1 MNKYIEPERVAYQAS
16 EGRVDTAPS
25 QLWGRVYRIG
35 LVLLI
40 PVLLTLA
47 ILIFSKIVE
56 RQEVLLDAARDNAMW
71 AAFQL
76 ERETARFMLE
86 LEQYQS
92 DPESASFDD
101 LQLYFDVI
109 YSRVGTLSV
118 GHFGGFFQADPELS
132 DGLQKLRSYL
142 DLGDEQMM
150 RLEAGELEALD
161 SLHEATLSLLAF
173 SRQFILRTLHVNG
186 AKRTELRDELV
197 SLLRQLG
204 VSVSMLV
211 AASIVVLVL
220 LLVAIRR
227 ERRLRLQA
235 LELAG
240 KLSEEAVRAQAASK
254 AKSEFL
260 AVMSHELRTPMN
272 GVMGMTELLL
282 DTPLDTSQREWAE
295 DIKHSSSNLLHLLN
309 DLLDLAKMESGALKL
324 ESSVFNLSNL
334 CQRIHKSFSNSAAAG
349 QIDFDLELSP
359 VCGGH
364 FIGDSFRLR
373 QVLLNLLA
381 NAFKFTEQGSVV
393 LRVGPVHPLPEN
405 AEQEETQWLEF
416 AVLDTGIGIAPEVQ
430 TRLFQN
436 FVQADSSVTRR
447 YGGTG
452 LGLAICK
459 HIIEQMGGEIGVES
473 QPEQGSRF
481 WFRIPLEAVQ
491 VQEVRPDL
499 IPQMVELGAP
509 APLSEQYDSQQ
520 LSERLSEHSSEQ
532 PSEQCSAQSG
542 SASEAAPDVSGRRIL
557 VVEDQPI
564 NQKLAKAMLTG
575 AGYQVDLAENGLVA
589 LERLQ
594 SEHYDLILMDLQM
607 PEMGGLEATRQI
619 RQMAEPVMSTPII
632 GVTANVMEEDRLACR
647 QAGMN
652 GFVPKPI
659 QRETLLR
666 LCATIEPGMAWLE

>member
-16 EGRVDTAPS
+16 EGRVDGAPS
-25 QLWGRVYRIG
+25 QVWGRAYRIG

-47 ILIFSKIVE
+47 IVIFSKIVE

-76 ERETARFMLE
+76 EREAARFMLE

-204 VSVSMLV
+204 VSVSLLV

-227 ERRLRLQA
+227 ERHLRLQA

-282 DTPLDTSQREWAE
+282 ETPLDTSQREWAE

-324 ESSVFNLSNL
+324 ESSVFNLPAL
-334 CQRIHKSFSNSAAAG
+334 CERVHKSFTNSAATD
-349 QIDFDLELSP
+349 QIDFFMELSP
-359 VCGGH
+359 ESAGH
-364 FIGDSFRLR
+364 FSGDSFRLR

-381 NAFKFTEQGSVV
+381 NAFKFTEQGRVV
-393 LRVGPVHPLPEN
+393 LRVDSVHPLRDT
-405 AEQEETQWLEF
+405 AERVEEQWLEF
-416 AVLDTGIGIAPEVQ
+416 SVQDTGIGIAPEVQ
-430 TRLFQN
+430 ARLFQN
-436 FVQADSSVTRR
+436 FVQADSSITRR

-459 HIIEQMGGEIGVES
+459 HIIEQMGGKIGVES

-481 WFRIPLEAVQ
+481 WFRIPLEPVQ
-491 VQEVRPDL
+491 LYQAQPDSV
-499 IPQMVELGAP
+499 PQKIEQSAP
-509 APLSEQYDSQQ
+509 PQISEQPDSQQ
-520 LSERLSEHSSEQ
+520 ISD
-532 PSEQCSAQSG
+532 QCLAQDE
-542 SASEAAPDVSGRRIL
+542 SASETAACESGRRIL

-564 NQKLAKAMLTG
+564 NQKLARAMLTG

>member
-1 MNKYIEPERVAYQAS
+1 LNKHIEPERMAYQAS
-16 EGRVDTAPS
+16 EGRSEGRSDSASS
-25 QLWGRVYRIG
+25 QGWGRVYRIG

-40 PVLLTLA
+40 PVMLTLA
-47 ILIFSKIVE
+47 IVIFSKIVE

-92 DPESASFDD
+92 EPESVAFDD

-118 GHFGGFFQADPELS
+118 GHFGGFFQSDPELS
-132 DGLQKLRSYL
+132 EGLQKLRDHL
-142 DLGDEQMM
+142 DSGDQAMM
-150 RLEAGELEALD
+150 RLEVGELEALD
-161 SLHEATLSLLAF
+161 SLREATQSLLVF

-186 AKRTELRDELV
+186 EKRTELRDELV
-197 SLLRQLG
+197 SLLKQLG
-204 VSVSMLV
+204 VSVSLLV

-227 ERRLRLQA
+227 ERQLRLQA

-295 DIKHSSSNLLHLLN
+295 DIQHSSSNLLHLLN
-309 DLLDLAKMESGALKL
+309 DLLDLAKMESGALRL
-324 ESSVFNLSNL
+324 ESSVFNLAAL
-334 CQRIHKSFSNSAAAG
+334 CERVHKSFSNSVASG
-349 QIDFDLELSP
+349 QIDFVLELSSEST
-359 VCGGH
+359 GH
-364 FIGDSFRLR
+364 FRGDSFRLR

-381 NAFKFTEQGSVV
+381 NAFKFTEQGRVV
-393 LRVGPVHPLPEN
+393 LRVDAIQPRS
-405 AEQEETQWLEF
+405 ETDERDELRWLEF
-416 AVLDTGIGIAPEVQ
+416 SVLDTGIGIAPDIQ

-436 FVQADSSVTRR
+436 FVQADSSTTRR

-473 QPEQGSRF
+473 KPEQGSRF
-481 WFRIPLEAVQ
+481 WFYIPLE
-491 VQEVRPDL
+491 P
-499 IPQMVELGAP
+499 VELQETQPDSIPEKTEQDAP
-509 APLSEQYDSQQ
+509 VQCFEQDG
-520 LSERLSEHSSEQ
+520 SEHASDNCLSQKEPVSEKAT
-532 PSEQCSAQSG
+532 CA
-542 SASEAAPDVSGRRIL
+542 SGRKIL

-564 NQKLAKAMLTG
+564 NQKLALAMLTG
-575 AGYQVDLAENGLVA
+575 AGYQVELAENGLVA

-594 SEHYDLILMDLQM
+594 SEDYDLILMDLQM
-607 PEMGGLEATRQI
+607 PEMGGLEATRKI
-619 RQMAEPVMSTPII
+619 RQMAEPVRSTPII
-632 GVTANVMEEDRLACR
+632 GVTANVMDEDRQACR

-659 QRETLLR
+659 KRDYLLR
-666 LCATIEPGMAWLE
+666 LCATIEPGQAWQE